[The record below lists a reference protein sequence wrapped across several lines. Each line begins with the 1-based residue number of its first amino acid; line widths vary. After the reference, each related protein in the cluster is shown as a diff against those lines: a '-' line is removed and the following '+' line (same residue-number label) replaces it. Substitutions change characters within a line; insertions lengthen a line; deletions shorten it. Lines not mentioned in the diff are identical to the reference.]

1 MNSQPTPRSFF
12 ANLLSIHYL
21 FRKLICNS
29 LSVSWIH
36 VPFTIFFANS
46 LFIYYPYHESTFNSL
61 SLSRIYLKFPI
72 SFANSLWIHYRFRES
87 TLDSLFFRVLT
98 FNSLRKVTIRKTMIN
113 LVVHLIEF
121 AHIGPLIMVLILMNV
136 LKLCLTAR
144 LNSHL
149 KTTDE
154 FAVKNHLVRKTMVD
168 LVVHHIEFAYILPL
182 KTGLI

>member
-1 MNSQPTPRSFF
+1 
-12 ANLLSIHYL
+12 
-21 FRKLICNS
+21 
-29 LSVSWIH
+29 
-36 VPFTIFFANS
+36 
-46 LFIYYPYHESTFNSL
+46 
-61 SLSRIYLKFPI
+61 
-72 SFANSLWIHYRFRES
+72 
-87 TLDSLFFRVLT
+87 
-98 FNSLRKVTIRKTMIN
+98 MID